1 MKSHSGRFMRMQEGR
16 HLLGRRFLSGALRG
30 ESAFSLVEV
39 VLAIGLFS
47 FALLALVGLL
57 TVGLKGSRE
66 SGDDTI
72 LSLCTETTQALV
84 RAEGFSRVLT
94 NALYAPGNTTP
105 DFFFDSGGI
114 LLTDSAG
121 APLRTQNT
129 NALYGCLVTRCDPD
143 QFQKDLD
150 PAQRTTNLLVYQLKF
165 VWPLAAPAANR
176 QQRVVPASLANYE

>member
-1 MKSHSGRFMRMQEGR
+1 MQEGR

-84 RAEGFSRVLT
+84 RAEGFSQVLT

-129 NALYGCLVTRCDPD
+129 NALYGCLVTRSVAALS
-143 QFQKDLD
+143 Q
-150 PAQRTTNLLVYQLKF
+150 ATTNLLVYQLKF

-176 QQRVVPASLANYE
+176 QHRVVPASLANYE

>member
-84 RAEGFSRVLT
+84 RAEGFSQVLT

-129 NALYGCLVTRCDPD
+129 NALYGCLVTRPVLS
-143 QFQKDLD
+143 QAT
-150 PAQRTTNLLVYQLKF
+150 PNLLVYQLKF